1 MVKNAAWITPSG
13 KWKFTIERSGRR
25 CAPNCGPTNPWRPIT
40 KELNEFLERGNF
52 WGSLPNYRTVSLQ
65 ASRKSLFAITRT
77 VPSAARSPFS
87 RGSGY
92 GSNFAVHPWARA
104 QTVESFLVSRGFAEL
119 GSDAFIDDRES
130 HAAHA
135 GWASRKPNASSI
147 FVKTSIRLIAH
158 DIAGATPHPSCSSEY
173 GIRS

>member
-52 WGSLPNYRTVSLQ
+52 WGSLSNYRTVSLQ
-65 ASRKSLFAITRT
+65 ASRRSLFAITRT

-92 GSNFAVHPWARA
+92 GSRRPPLGARA
-104 QTVESFLVSRGFAEL
+104 NGGIIFGFPWL
-119 GSDAFIDDRES
+119 RRTRFRRFIDDRES

-147 FVKTSIRLIAH
+147 FVKTSTRLIAH